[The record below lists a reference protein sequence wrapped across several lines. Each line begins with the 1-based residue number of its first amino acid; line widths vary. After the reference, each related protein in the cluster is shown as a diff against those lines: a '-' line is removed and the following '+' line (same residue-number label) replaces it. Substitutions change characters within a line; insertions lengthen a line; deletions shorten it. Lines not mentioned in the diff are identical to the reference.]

1 MLSASASIIPGSH
14 RSIASYTASLT
25 TIFYFLSSLFAFK
38 RRRNCAFGTAAYI
51 STRFSG
57 INREFEIVSEV
68 FSLVSVA
75 SVFSPDRSSGTHVNK
90 SIRSGR
96 FQHLLNMI
104 STSIIL
110 PLLQTSGTPDF
121 PRKALL
127 GIPAILC
134 QSLWCFWLVFKL
146 HSGSIYNS
154 F

>member
-75 SVFSPDRSSGTHVNK
+75 FRVFPRPLQRHAHVNK

-110 PLLQTSGTPDF
+110 PLLQTSGMPDF

-127 GIPAILC
+127 GVPVILL
-134 QSLWCFWLVFKL
+134 QSLWCFWLVFKFTFWL
-146 HSGSIYNS
+146 YLQ
-154 F
+154 